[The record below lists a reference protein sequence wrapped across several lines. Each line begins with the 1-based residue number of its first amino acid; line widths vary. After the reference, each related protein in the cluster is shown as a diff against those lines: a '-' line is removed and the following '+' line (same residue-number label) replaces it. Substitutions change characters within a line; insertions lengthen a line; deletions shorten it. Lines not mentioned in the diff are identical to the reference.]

1 MSGKSDGPV
10 VTTLVCF
17 PIILHA
23 RLRVRHA
30 PGIPHALRGGKFLH
44 PRAYR
49 AAGMILVVPAKAGTH
64 SLRRLLRRGF
74 AAPAW
79 MTIGSCGYG
88 SLLSQGRRP
97 EPSSGM
103 TPQNSSANFPPK
115 ATMSGEDKRV
125 HKGRVVFGAMDEVVF
140 GRHASEA
147 LPEQLDRL
155 GASRA
160 FLMVSGT
167 LNRETDEIA
176 KIVRALGPRC
186 VATFDAM
193 PPHTPREAVIAA
205 AAQAR
210 AVNADLIVTV
220 GGGSITDG
228 AKAVQL
234 CLANHISTVEGI
246 DQIRAHKGVA
256 PDMKAPSVR
265 QISVPTTIAGGE
277 FSAIAGVTNQQTRVK
292 EMLRHDLVM
301 PRAAI
306 LDPAV
311 TVHTPEWLFLSTG
324 IRAVAHCVEGLCSR
338 EAHPYVDAQAVK
350 GLSMLTQALPR
361 VRENPGDLDARMD
374 CPIGTRLSMGAL
386 SPHVPTGASN
396 GIGYVLGAV
405 YNVPHG
411 YTSCV
416 MLPSVMRWNKPDN
429 AERQELVSAAMGHPG
444 EDAAE
449 VLDRFI
455 RDLGM
460 PRSLHEIKIGPE
472 HFERIAEQAMATPWI
487 PRNPRKIDGPA
498 QVREILVLAA

>member
-1 MSGKSDGPV
+1 
-10 VTTLVCF
+10 
-17 PIILHA
+17 
-23 RLRVRHA
+23 
-30 PGIPHALRGGKFLH
+30 
-44 PRAYR
+44 
-49 AAGMILVVPAKAGTH
+49 
-64 SLRRLLRRGF
+64 
-74 AAPAW
+74 
-79 MTIGSCGYG
+79 
-88 SLLSQGRRP
+88 
-97 EPSSGM
+97 
-103 TPQNSSANFPPK
+103 
-115 ATMSGEDKRV
+115 
-125 HKGRVVFGAMDEVVF
+125 
-140 GRHASEA
+140 
-147 LPEQLDRL
+147 
-155 GASRA
+155 
-160 FLMVSGT
+160 MVSGT
-167 LNRETDEIA
+167 LNRQTDEI
-176 KIVRALGPRC
+176 KRIQKALGVRC
-186 VATFDAM
+186 AAIFDTM

-210 AVNADLIVTV
+210 VANADLIVTV

-246 DQIRAHKGVA
+246 DTIRANKGVA
-256 PDMKAPSVR
+256 PQLTAPSVR

-277 FSAIAGVTNQQTRVK
+277 FSAIAGVTNQRTKVK

-306 LDPAV
+306 LDPAM

-324 IRAVAHCVEGLCSR
+324 IRAVDHCVEGLCSR
-338 EAHPYVDAQAVK
+338 EAHPYADAQALK
-350 GLSMLTQALPR
+350 GLSMLAQALPR
-361 VRENPGDLDARMD
+361 VKADAGDIDARMD
-374 CPIGTRLSMGAL
+374 CQIGTWLSMGPL
-386 SPHVPTGASN
+386 SAGVPMGASH

-405 YNVPHG
+405 YDVPHG

-449 VLDRFI
+449 VLDWFI

-498 QVREILVLAA
+498 QVREILLLAA